1 MKVSPKDAHLIL
13 TEDTFPVIE
22 QITAGMPGGFFIYRA
37 SGKEELIYANQALIQ
52 MYGCQ
57 DEKDFWSYTGGTF
70 QGLVYPE
77 DWERVSLIIR
87 QQIVE
92 EGRDLDRVDYRII
105 RKDGEL
111 RWIEDYGHFVHT
123 GAYGDVFYVFLS
135 DVTER
140 TLRRLD
146 EERVVRLTAERKNA
160 LVSLEHEA
168 TALKLIH
175 EILRSGMWA
184 MEFDEA
190 GEMASVFWSDDFRRM
205 LGYKNQ
211 ADFPNRLESWSDLI
225 PAGGWNPHHL
235 CGDLC
240 RHHSGEGHRR
250 DPPEPAS
257 AVRRGPGGSPA
268 VQPGQDGVSQ
278 QYVP

>member
-77 DWERVSLIIR
+77 DWERVSQSIR

-135 DVTER
+135 DVTEK

-146 EERVVRLTAERKNA
+146 EERVVRLTSERKNA
-160 LVSLEHEA
+160 LVSL
-168 TALKLIH
+168 
-175 EILRSGMWA
+175 
-184 MEFDEA
+184 
-190 GEMASVFWSDDFRRM
+190 
-205 LGYKNQ
+205 
-211 ADFPNRLESWSDLI
+211 
-225 PAGGWNPHHL
+225 
-235 CGDLC
+235 
-240 RHHSGEGHRR
+240 
-250 DPPEPAS
+250 
-257 AVRRGPGGSPA
+257 
-268 VQPGQDGVSQ
+268 
-278 QYVP
+278 